1 MTKPPPWRAHVAAAL
16 YLTGA
21 DWHHVSLLMGG
32 ISRQRVFLL
41 LDRAGVTYRHRT
53 PLTDAQMDA
62 ALQAARR
69 AGLTERAAILAHA
82 AATLGCAPTYYA
94 LAPRLT
100 ALAGGP
106 RIHIPPIGQEQT
118 HGWCVPGQH
127 FHPVGELVYRGSNFT
142 CRPCHNARM
151 RAYSAARRRAEG
163 RPTRAEEQRRR
174 SAFVEVQARAHIA
187 AADNSGLSDAAYA
200 EQANI
205 SAHTLAGWRRRYGLP
220 KRRPTEAPQ

>member
-1 MTKPPPWRAHVAAAL
+1 MIALPPWRAHVAAAL

-32 ISRQRVFLL
+32 ISRQRVFRL

-82 AATLGCAPTYYA
+82 AAALGCAPTYYA
-94 LAPRLT
+94 LGPRLT

-106 RIHIPPIGQEQT
+106 RIHIPSIGQEQT
-118 HGWCVPGQH
+118 HGWCVVGRH
-127 FHPVGELVYRGSNFT
+127 FHPLDELVSNGASLT
-142 CRPCHNARM
+142 CRPCRNARM
-151 RAYSAARRRAEG
+151 RAYTATQRRAEG
-163 RPTRAEEQRRR
+163 RPTRDQAFRAKSARAEAR
-174 SAFVEVQARAHIA
+174 ARAHFA
-187 AADNSGLSDAAYA
+187 AADASGLSDAAYA
-200 EQANI
+200 DQAGI
-205 SAHTLAGWRRRYGLP
+205 SYSTLRSWRMRYGAP
-220 KRRPTEAPQ
+220 KRRTTEVN